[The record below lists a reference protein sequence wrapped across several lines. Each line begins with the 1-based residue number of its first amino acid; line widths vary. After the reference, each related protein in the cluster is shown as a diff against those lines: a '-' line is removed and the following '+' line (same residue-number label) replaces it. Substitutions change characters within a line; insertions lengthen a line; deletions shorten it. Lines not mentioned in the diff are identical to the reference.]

1 MRAQP
6 ATATRPQRTLRVPE
20 LRPQMTPAQSRAQDA
35 TAAILRRYADEA
47 EAYLA
52 ARAAEARDQAREAL
66 CPCGIAERDCQ
77 CPLRQG
83 RAHAAGA
90 RG

>member
-6 ATATRPQRTLRVPE
+6 ATATRPQRTLRAPE
-20 LRPQMTPAQSRAQDA
+20 LRPQMTPTQSRAQDA

-52 ARAAEARDQAREAL
+52 ARAAEARDQARDAL

-83 RAHAAGA
+83 RAHAAGV

>member
-1 MRAQP
+1 MRPQP
-6 ATATRPQRTLRVPE
+6 ATATRPQRTLRAPE
-20 LRPQMTPAQSRAQDA
+20 LRPQMTPTQSRAQDA

-52 ARAAEARDQAREAL
+52 ARAAQAEERATDRL

-83 RAHAAGA
+83 RAHAAA
-90 RG
+90 DRG

>member
-1 MRAQP
+1 MAVDYSAP
-6 ATATRPQRTLRVPE
+6 ARKPRTLAEPSRHAE
-20 LRPQMTPAQSRAQDA
+20 MTPAQAHAHDA
-35 TAAILRRYADEA
+35 TVAILRRYCDEA
-47 EAYLA
+47 EAHLR

-83 RAHAAGA
+83 MAHAAA
-90 RG
+90 DRG